1 MKKVRTELELAIVDL
16 RRTFMTIGS
25 FSFFIN
31 LMMLTAPLYMM
42 QLFDRVLASRNE
54 STLVAL
60 TLIAVMM
67 LVIMGLL
74 EMVRSRV
81 LVRVGAKLDQRMSA
95 RVFSATFLRSLGA
108 AEVDRGMALRD
119 LDALRTFLTSSAPF
133 ALFDAPW
140 APVFLI
146 LIFIFHPLLGV
157 IALFGAVVLF
167 GFAVANELRTRPRL
181 DEAMRHANEANVF
194 AQSSLRNAEVIQAMG
209 MLPALQH
216 RWRQRHD
223 KALALQAE
231 ASDRGGTIT
240 SASKAFRM
248 ILQVLMLG
256 TGALLAIEQIITPG
270 VMMASSIIMARA
282 LSPVEQAIGSWRGI
296 VTARQAYGRLQ
307 ELLTGLPQE
316 GEHMRLPDPEGKVNA
331 ERLVGVPPGAQ
342 VAVIKGISFDIEAGE
357 AVGVIGPTGAGKS
370 TLARLLVGIWKPYG
384 GNLRLDGAD
393 LNNWDME
400 ELGRFIGYLP
410 QDVELF
416 AGTVSENISRFGDEP
431 DPADIVAAARL
442 AGIHDMVL
450 RLPNGYDTMIGESGR
465 RLSGGQRQR
474 IALARAVY
482 GLPSL
487 VVLDE
492 PNSNLDAEGDKA
504 LGEAIKT
511 LKELGKTVIVMAHR
525 PSAIAAVDKLI
536 MLRDGQIELFGD
548 KDEVLQKVVE
558 RRGGGG
564 TPPQARIEAGS

>member
-42 QLFDRVLASRNE
+42 QLYDRVLASRNE
-54 STLVAL
+54 STLIAL

-67 LVIMGLL
+67 LVIMGTL
-74 EMVRSRV
+74 EMIRSRV

-95 RVFSATFLRSLGA
+95 RIFSATFTRSLGV

-119 LDALRTFLTSSAPF
+119 LDVLRTFLTSSAPF

-157 IALFGAVVLF
+157 IALIGAIILF
-167 GFAVANELRTRPRL
+167 GLAVANELRTRPRL

-209 MLPALQH
+209 MLPALQQ
-216 RWRQRHD
+216 RWRQRHE

-240 SASKAFRM
+240 SASKSFRM
-248 ILQVLMLG
+248 ILQVAMLG

-282 LSPVEQAIGSWRGI
+282 LSPVEQAIGNWRGI

-316 GEHMRLPDPEGKVNA
+316 GEHMRLPDPEGKVSA

-342 VAVIKGISFDIEAGE
+342 VAVIKGISFEIEAGE

-416 AGTVSENISRFGDEP
+416 AGTVSENISRFGEEP
-431 DPADIVAAARL
+431 DSADIVAAARL

-504 LGEAIKT
+504 LGEAIKA
-511 LKELGKTVIVMAHR
+511 LKQMGKTVIVMAHR

-558 RRGGGG
+558 RRGGAQ
-564 TPPQARIEAGS
+564 PQARIEAGS

>member
-42 QLFDRVLASRNE
+42 QLYDRVLASRNE

-67 LVIMGLL
+67 LVIMGTL
-74 EMVRSRV
+74 EMIRSRV

-95 RVFSATFLRSLGA
+95 RVFSATFTRSLGV

-140 APVFLI
+140 APVFLV

-157 IALFGAVVLF
+157 IALIGAIVLF
-167 GFAVANELRTRPRL
+167 GLAVANELRTRPRL

-209 MLPALQH
+209 MLPALQQ
-216 RWRQRHD
+216 RWRQRHE

-240 SASKAFRM
+240 SASKSFRM
-248 ILQVLMLG
+248 ILQVAMLG

-282 LSPVEQAIGSWRGI
+282 LSPVEQAIGNWRGI
-296 VTARQAYGRLQ
+296 VSARQAYSRLQ
-307 ELLTGLPQE
+307 ELLTGLPQD
-316 GEHMRLPDPEGKVNA
+316 GEHMRLPDPAGKVTA

-342 VAVIKGISFDIEAGE
+342 VAVIKGISFEIEAGE

-416 AGTVSENISRFGDEP
+416 AGTVSENISRFGEEP

-450 RLPNGYDTMIGESGR
+450 RLPAGYDTTIGESGR

-504 LGEAIKT
+504 LGEAIKA
-511 LKELGKTVIVMAHR
+511 LKEMGKTVIVMAHR

-558 RRGGGG
+558 RRGGAQ
-564 TPPQARIEAGS
+564 PQARIEAGS

>member
-31 LMMLTAPLYMM
+31 LLMLTAPLYMM
-42 QLFDRVLASRNE
+42 QLYDRVLASRNT
-54 STLVAL
+54 STLIAL

-67 LVIMGLL
+67 LVVMGML

-95 RVFSATFLRSLGA
+95 RIFSATFTRSLGV

-119 LDALRTFLTSSAPF
+119 LNVLRTFLTSSAPF

-140 APVFLI
+140 APVFQI

-157 IALFGAVVLF
+157 IALLGALVLF
-167 GFAVANELRTRPRL
+167 GLALANELRTRPRL
-181 DEAMRHANEANVF
+181 DEAMRHSNEANVF

-209 MLPALQH
+209 MLPALQK
-216 RWRQRHD
+216 RWRFRHE

-240 SASKAFRM
+240 SASKSIRM
-248 ILQVLMLG
+248 ILQVAMLG
-256 TGALLAIEQIITPG
+256 TGALLAIDQIITPG

-307 ELLTGLPQE
+307 ELLTGLPQDP
-316 GEHMRLPDPEGKVNA
+316 EHMRLPDPEGRVNA

-342 VAVIKGISFDIEAGE
+342 VAVIKGITFDIEAGE

-416 AGTVSENISRFGDEP
+416 AGTVSENISRFGEEP

-474 IALARAVY
+474 IALARAVF

-504 LGEAIKT
+504 LGEAIKA
-511 LKELGKTVIVMAHR
+511 LKQMGKTVIVMAHR

-536 MLRDGQIELFGD
+536 MLRDGQIELYGD

-558 RRGGGG
+558 RRGGG
-564 TPPQARIEAGS
+564 PAQARIETGT